1 MINTVHHAGGRR
13 HAARMTRSYRT
24 LQSNANMW
32 EELVCVSDH
41 VNVCQRPWGWWRT
54 DAMITLLKMHK
65 QTPMFRGSADD
76 LSAHEEPL
84 LDVCVRAYEWECVC
98 VCVCVCV
105 YTWVCMCVYTCVCV
119 CVYTCVCVCV
129 CVSVCVCVYVYA
141 CVCVCEFVF
150 LNCGDE
156 LWSRSHSDQQR
167 GCSVI
172 NAGLTSSALDP
183 CSWREFCSSS
193 TWDWPSNSLWLTSL
207 THTHTHTHI
216 HTVQVI
222 HMCTSTL

>member
-13 HAARMTRSYRT
+13 HAAPMTRSYRT

-84 LDVCVRAYEWECVC
+84 LDVCVRAYEWEWVVCVCVCACIRVRVC
-98 VCVCVCV
+98 VCVCVCIHV
-105 YTWVCMCVYTCVCV
+105 YACVCIH
-119 CVYTCVCVCV
+119 VYACVCIR
-129 CVSVCVCVYVYA
+129 VYA
-141 CVCVCEFVF
+141 CVCVCKRVCVYV
-150 LNCGDE
+150 NACVCVCVYMCM
-156 LWSRSHSDQQR
+156 RVCVYVCMR
-167 GCSVI
+167 VCVSVCVYTWMHVYACVNLCFWTAVMSCDLDHIQI
-172 NAGLTSSALDP
+172 NSAAAV
-183 CSWREFCSSS
+183 W
-193 TWDWPSNSLWLTSL
+193 
-207 THTHTHTHI
+207 
-216 HTVQVI
+216 
-222 HMCTSTL
+222 